1 VALRVLVQKGHVYPR
16 EPGFEGGTGTAREQE
31 FVTLVADALA
41 KLLRDDGRFEPVV
54 VPGDIP
60 NGVKVD
66 AALFLHG
73 DGSASASSSGY
84 CFGYPEY
91 GVNKSLADRIA
102 VEFDKIPGH
111 PPHRRDNYT
120 AALRGYYGY
129 SRVNTL
135 GPEVLVEH
143 GFLTNPGERL
153 WLFAN
158 VDKLAR
164 AEYRAVCGY
173 FGFNPRDDAANVKRR
188 AVLRAWILKRRG
200 EGWSW
205 ARIKAG
211 PNWREFI
218 RRGGK

>member
-1 VALRVLVQKGHVYPR
+1 MLKVLVQKGHVYPR
-16 EPGFEGGTGTAREQE
+16 EPGFEEGTGTNREQE
-31 FVTLVADALA
+31 LVSLIADELV
-41 KLLRDDGRFEPVV
+41 LLLERDGRFAPVV

-60 NGVKVD
+60 DGIKVD
-66 AALFLHG
+66 AAVFLHG
-73 DGSASASSSGY
+73 DGSVNPSASGY

-91 GVNKSLADRIA
+91 GVNKELADLIA

-120 AALRGYYGY
+120 GSLRGYYGY
-129 SRVNTL
+129 SRVNTP

-158 VDKLAR
+158 VKQLAR
-164 AEYRAVCGY
+164 AEYRALCAY
-173 FGFNPRDDAANVKRR
+173 FGFVPRDDAANRR
-188 AVLRAWILKRRG
+188 RLSALRNWILKEKRSG
-200 EGWSW
+200 KTWVW
-205 ARIKAG
+205 IKRT